1 MSDLNLLHAP
11 IDPLFNTPIDPD
23 QCPPHWSFSIP
34 PLSPHCSIPP
44 LTLTNAH
51 WPFSIPPLT
60 LTNAPIDPDQRL
72 HWPFSIPPL
81 TLTNAPHWPFS
92 IPHWPWPMPPWPF
105 SIPPLTL
112 TNARIDPFQ
121 YPHWPWPTPIDPDQR
136 LHWLWPTPPLALFN
150 TPTDPDQCPI
160 DPFQCHHWPFL
171 HAPNAPIDP
180 TQYPCR
186 IFSMP
191 PLTLS
196 IPPLDFWHRHWKCP
210 TPRLKFYPQTQTQLD
225 TPPIRLDTPQTQL
238 DTPQIWLDTPQI
250 RLDTLQIRLNTT
262 LNDKSNWIRTK
273 FDWIRPLPPP
283 KALNRRHWGFTG
295 VQAVSWTTYA
305 TISTNSTKSQP
316 NRNRKIATSPH
327 KAKGKYV
334 EEYMIY
340 YVVALYIMYSNQKSY
355 LDFHDWIEHWTSYI

>member
-1 MSDLNLLHAP
+1 M
-11 IDPLFNTPIDPD
+11 
-23 QCPPHWSFSIP
+23 
-34 PLSPHCSIPP
+34 
-44 LTLTNAH
+44 
-51 WPFSIPPLT
+51 PPLT
-60 LTNAPIDPDQRL
+60 LTNAPIDPFQYPHWPWPMPPRIDLFQYL
-72 HWPFSIPPL
+72 HWAPIVQYPLWPWPTPIDPFQYPHWPWPMPPL
-81 TLTNAPHWPFS
+81 TLTNASIDPFQYPHWPWPMPPIDPFQY
-92 IPHWPWPMPPWPF
+92 PHWPWPMPPWPF

-136 LHWLWPTPPLALFN
+136 LHWPWPTPPS
-150 TPTDPDQCPI
+150 PT

-196 IPPLDFWHRHWKCP
+196 IPPFDFWHRHWKCP

-295 VQAVSWTTYA
+295 VQAVSWNTYA

-316 NRNRKIATSPH
+316 NQNRKIATSPH